1 VKDRF
6 DRKRK
11 LNRLK
16 KDLYMYVLS
25 LPEFAVRK
33 QVGID
38 EKDITFISREMVFNT
53 YDEDTGFMRD
63 LEKDYIF

>member
-1 VKDRF
+1 MKDMF
-6 DRKRK
+6 ERKRK
-11 LNRLK
+11 LNRHK

-33 QVGID
+33 QVCID
-38 EKDITFISREMVFNT
+38 EKDITFISREMVSNT

-63 LEKDYIF
+63 LERDYFF